1 MSKFSKLGLRRAAGA
16 TALAAVAALGL
27 GSTIGTGAADAK
39 PLRDG
44 FKSVSGIDGEKASL
58 WRQHES
64 QFSVKRVAYNGLG
77 RTALLSGVY
86 TTKLSKGVS
95 GNLQTYVIAGC
106 QVDVGEIGA
115 SSAASLLVSA
125 TPSVSLTGG
134 LSAPLKPGE
143 VTAYEVTDKD
153 IAEGKAGAIQLSNYE
168 IEFPNCGGYAS
179 ARSVVKI
186 IAAKGFAISDD
197 DDAVT
202 GEGTI
207 LQSTLYGQPFF
218 VS

>member
-86 TTKLSKGVS
+86 TTKLSKDVN
-95 GNLQTYVIAGC
+95 GNLQTYVLAGC
-106 QVDVGEIGA
+106 QVDVSGISA
-115 SSAASLLVSA
+115 SSAASLLIKA
-125 TPSVSLTGG
+125 EPSVSLTGG
-134 LSAPLKPGE
+134 LSAPLRPGE
-143 VTAYEVTDKD
+143 VTAYTVTDKD
-153 IAEGKAGAIQLSNYE
+153 IAAGKAGAIQLSNFE

-179 ARSVVKI
+179 ARSVVKV
-186 IAAKGFAISDD
+186 IAAKGFEINGDD
-197 DDAVT
+197 DVVT
-202 GEGTI
+202 GEGTL

>member
-27 GSTIGTGAADAK
+27 GTTIGTSAADAK
-39 PLRDG
+39 PLRNG
-44 FKSVSGIDGEKASL
+44 YKVLTGIDGEKVSL

-95 GNLQTYVIAGC
+95 GDLQQYVIAGC
-106 QVDVGEIGA
+106 QVDVSSISA
-115 SSAASLLVSA
+115 STAATLLIEA
-125 TPSVSLTGG
+125 TPSLSLTGG
-134 LSAPLKPGE
+134 LSVPLKPGTINAYK
-143 VTAYEVTDKD
+143 VTHKD
-153 IAEGKAGAIQLSNYE
+153 IAAGKAGAIQLSNYE

-179 ARSVVKI
+179 ARSVTKI
-186 IAAKGFAISDD
+186 IAAKGYDINGDD
-197 DDAVT
+197 DVVT

>member
-27 GSTIGTGAADAK
+27 GTTMGTGVADAK

-44 FKSVSGIDGEKASL
+44 YKSLSGIDGEKASL

-86 TTKLSKGVS
+86 TAKLSKGVS
-95 GNLQTYVIAGC
+95 GNLQQYVIAGC
-106 QVDVGEIGA
+106 QIDVSGI
-115 SSAASLLVSA
+115 SSSNAATLLLSA
-125 TPSVSLTGG
+125 TPSLSLTGG
-134 LSAPLKPGE
+134 LSVPLKPGQIQ
-143 VTAYEVTDKD
+143 AYTVTDKD
-153 IAEGKAGAIQLSNYE
+153 IAAGKAGAIQLSNYE

-179 ARSVVKI
+179 ARSVTKI
-186 IAAKGFAISDD
+186 IAAKGYEIDGD
-197 DDAVT
+197 NDRVT

>member
-27 GSTIGTGAADAK
+27 GTTIGTSAADAK
-39 PLRDG
+39 PLRNG
-44 FKSVSGIDGEKASL
+44 YKVLTGIDGEKVSL

-86 TTKLSKGVS
+86 TAKLSKGVS
-95 GNLQTYVIAGC
+95 GNLQQYVLAGC
-106 QVDVGEIGA
+106 QIDVSSLSA
-115 SSAASLLVSA
+115 SSVASLAISA
-125 TPSVSLTGG
+125 QPSLSLTGG
-134 LSAPLKPGE
+134 LSVPLKPGQ
-143 VTAYEVTDKD
+143 VNLYKVTDKD
-153 IAEGKAGAIQLSNYE
+153 IAAGKAGAIQISNFE

-179 ARSVVKI
+179 ARSFTKV
-186 IAAKGFAISDD
+186 IAAKGYEINGDD
-197 DDAVT
+197 DVET
-202 GEGTI
+202 GTGTI
-207 LQSTLYGQPFF
+207 LQSNLFGQTFF

>member
-27 GSTIGTGAADAK
+27 GSTIGTSAADAA
-39 PLRDG
+39 PLRNG
-44 FKSVSGIDGEKASL
+44 YKSLSGIDGEKVSL

-95 GNLQTYVIAGC
+95 GNLQQYVIAGC
-106 QVDVGEIGA
+106 QVDVSGI
-115 SSAASLLVSA
+115 SSSNSASLLLSA
-125 TPSVSLTGG
+125 TPSLSLTGG
-134 LSAPLKPGE
+134 LSVPLAPGQIQ
-143 VTAYEVTDKD
+143 AYTVTDKD
-153 IAEGKAGAIQLSNYE
+153 IAAGKAGAIQLSNYE

-179 ARSVVKI
+179 ARSVTKV
-186 IAAKGFAISDD
+186 IAAKGFEINGDD
-197 DDAVT
+197 DVVT